1 MNTEDEELFLECIN
15 AIADQDDDLLN
26 QLIHPEA
33 VFERYKIK
41 KFKK

>member
-33 VFERYKIK
+33 VFEFPYGLE
-41 KFKK
+41 